1 MVNDMATEGGKAV
14 ATDFA
19 NRAVAYLI
27 NKARENGEKNTI
39 ESGAAF
45 EMYLYNA
52 YNALN
57 WKRTLASG
65 YESLCII
72 GKEKNMYVDI
82 GAYYTTDHTDYDVDT
97 SSVESILSANDR
109 EDKIIID
116 GTGGAGKSMLMR
128 YLFVDTVFRN
138 AGNYVPVYMELT
150 KIKANSMHEM
160 DIRAFVRQS
169 MDNYGKIS
177 LSDTVFD
184 YSLEQGG
191 YVFLFDGFD
200 EVKEED
206 ADEVLDA
213 LQKFS
218 AKYSNN
224 AFIISSRERL
234 RLRSLSSFQIIHT
247 KKLSE
252 SKAIELAQKF
262 SGHPD
267 IISEFCKNLKD
278 GWFQEYNEFT
288 ASPLLLTMM
297 FITFEQN
304 GDISNCLPD
313 FYQDCFDAL
322 YNKHDAVHKVGFNRT
337 FHCNS
342 KREFQNVF
350 SYFCFHTW
358 RQEIYDF
365 SEDEM
370 LEWLEKSLKKQNLS
384 VSAEDYLKDLTESL
398 CMITYEGHRYRFAHR
413 SFQTYFAAKYTRTLS
428 DQQQKEFLTDK
439 FNWDSNTYW
448 NDDYLDLL
456 NQVDHDRFLSNLIEP
471 TFQNIISE
479 YHSEQMFFQHILSYS
494 DIEIFSTPIN
504 QYILPESKYDFK
516 QSQVYSRH
524 YLYSDIEIGYIPTET
539 IYILNIEHPLPNYSH
554 LLSYI
559 NYEIAY
565 KSSSVEKLIF
575 TLLPKYSKVDLTTL
589 ENGISLRDLLHSDN
603 VSEDDKHILSNCI
616 LDAFQAHEIYQAI
629 TDWLAERE
637 EAARQKPG
645 SDDKFADY

>member
-1 MVNDMATEGGKAV
+1 MIDAIVTAGATTAITKP
-14 ATDFA
+14 
-19 NRAVAYLI
+19 I
-27 NKARENGEKNTI
+27 NKAVKKLIRIAREKGEKNTI

-52 YNALN
+52 YDALN

-65 YESLCII
+65 DKSLCII
-72 GKEKNMYVDI
+72 DKNNMGENIGENNMYVDI

-128 YLFVDTVFRN
+128 YLFVDTVSRN
-138 AGNYVPVYMELT
+138 AGNYIPVYMELA

-169 MDNYGKIS
+169 MDDYGKIS
-177 LSDTVFD
+177 LSDDIFD
-184 YSLEQGG
+184 FSLEQGG

-200 EVKEED
+200 EIKEED
-206 ADEVLDA
+206 ADDVLDA

-224 AFIISSRERL
+224 AFITSSRERL
-234 RLRSLSSFQIIHT
+234 QLRSLSSFQIIHA
-247 KKLSE
+247 KELSKD
-252 SKAIELAQKF
+252 KAIKLAQKF
-262 SGHPD
+262 PSD
-267 IISEFCKNLKD
+267 SKIIKDKFCKNLKD
-278 GWFQEYNEFT
+278 SWFQTHREF
-288 ASPLLLTMM
+288 AKNPLLLTMM
-297 FITFEQN
+297 FITFRQN

-322 YNKHDAVHKVGFNRT
+322 YNKHDAVHKVGFKRT
-337 FHCNS
+337 FHCDIS
-342 KREFQNVF
+342 KREFQTVF

-398 CMITYEGHRYRFAHR
+398 CIITCEGHRYRFAHR

-428 DQQQKEFLTDK
+428 DQQQKELLMDK
-439 FNWDSNTYW
+439 FNWNSNYYFSYD
-448 NDDYLDLL
+448 NYLDLL
-456 NQVDHDRFLSNLIEP
+456 NQVDHERFLNNFIEP
-471 TFQNIISE
+471 VLLDMMSICYTEQKFCANSIILYISGEELTLMPRAIITSFPCFTQNDVHIGMTISNFRFSEHYATVHNLFKTHPEIILPSLSNTSLFFIDLNQLLESNIISQSDKNTIFE
-479 YHSEQMFFQHILSYS
+479 YIFKKIPIL
-494 DIEIFSTPIN
+494 
-504 QYILPESKYDFK
+504 
-516 QSQVYSRH
+516 
-524 YLYSDIEIGYIPTET
+524 ET
-539 IYILNIEHPLPNYSH
+539 
-554 LLSYI
+554 
-559 NYEIAY
+559 
-565 KSSSVEKLIF
+565 
-575 TLLPKYSKVDLTTL
+575 
-589 ENGISLRDLLHSDN
+589 
-603 VSEDDKHILSNCI
+603 
-616 LDAFQAHEIYQAI
+616 YQAMK
-629 TDWLAERE
+629 DWLAERE
-637 EAARQKPG
+637 AARRKPS